1 MSAGGDKLSRINPN
15 YISIPSSLRVR
26 PNPTWRLGEV
36 LPGEMDHLRSK
47 DLCPIC
53 KGWTI
58 TENLTV
64 WRKGAGAFRQ
74 TVTRCV
80 SSGGRAVPRCPSQVI
95 AEEAVK
101 DYSLPEAV
109 ASGQ

>member
-1 MSAGGDKLSRINPN
+1 MSRINTN
-15 YISIPSSLRVR
+15 YITIPSSLRVR

-58 TENLTV
+58 TEKLTV
-64 WRKGAGAFRQ
+64 WRKGQGAFRQ
-74 TVTRCV
+74 IVTKCV
-80 SSGGRAVPRCPSQVI
+80 SSGGRSVPRCPSQVI
-95 AEEAVK
+95 AEEAIK